1 LLCYQRITLAA
12 RQSEQN
18 FFPMKTS
25 SLRSIAIQIRK
36 FIKLNNIPHAMVN
49 VKGNLLIIDNL
60 GYDTAQNIAQIVT
73 GLDFVY
79 LTPSMTK
86 LK

>member
-1 LLCYQRITLAA
+1 MET
-12 RQSEQN
+12 
-18 FFPMKTS
+18 FT
-25 SLRSIAIQIRK
+25 LRSIAVKIRK
-36 FIKLNNIPHAMVN
+36 FIKMNNIPHAMVS

-60 GYDTAQNIAQIVT
+60 GYDNAQNIAQIVT
-73 GLDFVY
+73 GLDFIY